1 MRDRR
6 LSGARCLTEKE
17 VMEYGE
23 HVKGVDLGRIAK
35 MSLIG
40 EDAVIQ

>member
-23 HVKGVDLGRIAK
+23 HVKGVDLGRITK

-40 EDAVIQ
+40 QEAEIK